1 MLHRKLSQLE
11 NMILSLYRQCSSAL
25 ISEAGRN
32 DGFRIDLRPN
42 LQLFLEEQHSVNES
56 KHYNKRRHMVEHWTV
71 TDPLKHW
78 ASSRESI
85 SLKNLWN
92 VTMAHFDQVLST
104 FKQFINWFREKK
116 SFCTWWKT
124 LFNTCSFPLYPTPLL
139 HFTARR

>member
-11 NMILSLYRQCSSAL
+11 NMILSLYRQRSSAL

-71 TDPLKHW
+71 TDPLKH
-78 ASSRESI
+78 
-85 SLKNLWN
+85 
-92 VTMAHFDQVLST
+92 
-104 FKQFINWFREKK
+104 
-116 SFCTWWKT
+116 
-124 LFNTCSFPLYPTPLL
+124 
-139 HFTARR
+139 